1 MSDMQLTA
9 YEDPALRMVVAA
21 GSAPDPRQFWTTA
34 ADMIVR
40 EHGADRVVIEY
51 SDGYAAGTTMTGDTQ
66 AGTQSDQ
73 IEWTGS
79 DDRFARITI
88 WPPPDQSAVLAR
100 HLAMAAELAGL
111 VGRRATLEHERRLGT
126 FLVELSRWMRAAATD
141 PRTLLEYA
149 VHSVMSLVDASG
161 ALVVE
166 RNGDG
171 ALAIGISV
179 GQTDIFEQITDS
191 LGDSIFRRVMLSEE
205 PLLVERLGDEP
216 DVPLPA
222 DGRDRLRGAMLVP
235 LVTSSGAIGSLCTFR
250 AADTPAGDIP
260 FTLHD
265 LNYLQAVASHIGGA
279 LDLAAAI
286 EAAHE
291 AARRLSAMVNGCP
304 LPLTLVNRSG
314 MVLEANPAWAALF
327 GLPHADA
334 LRGRTLET
342 FPMLLDRSTP
352 AESINLCASGVPWR
366 GRAEVT
372 RGDEHRKCEAI
383 FTALNGSEGDFLIAL
398 HDRTDEIRA
407 QQELVASEKLATVG
421 TIAGGVAHEVNNPLA
436 AIRMEAELLLVGD
449 APPETAEAVKAII
462 NEVDRAARIA
472 KGLLRLS
479 RQSDGRME
487 AIALTELLDD
497 IVEVRIQVLAGEGTT
512 LSADVARHL
521 PSVFARAGDLEQV
534 LLHIVSNAEHAVR
547 ARSNATI
554 HLLARPSDRG
564 VRITVDDSGPG
575 VEASLRTRIFD
586 PFFTTRAPDKG
597 RGLGLAMCQR
607 IAMELGG
614 RIWIEDSP
622 LGGARFVL
630 ELPRASS

>member
-1 MSDMQLTA
+1 MPDMQLTA

-34 ADMIVR
+34 VDIIVR
-40 EHGADRVVIEY
+40 EHGADRIVIEY
-51 SDGYAAGTTMTGDTQ
+51 SDGYAAGTAMTGDTHE
-66 AGTQSDQ
+66 GTESYQ

-79 DDRFARITI
+79 NDRFARITV
-88 WPPPDQSAVLAR
+88 WPPPDQSAVLER
-100 HLAMAAELAGL
+100 NLAMAAELASL
-111 VGRRATLEHERRLGT
+111 VGHRATLEHERRLGI

-171 ALAIGISV
+171 ALGLGISV
-179 GQTDIFEQITDS
+179 GQTDIFEETTGS
-191 LGDSIFRRVMLSEE
+191 LGDSIFGRVMLSEE
-205 PLLVERLGDEP
+205 PLLVKRLGDEP
-216 DVPLPA
+216 GVPLAPE
-222 DGRDRLRGAMLVP
+222 GRDRLRSAMIVP

-250 AADTPAGDIP
+250 VADTPAGDVP

-291 AARRLSAMVNGCP
+291 AARRLSAMVNGSP
-304 LPLTLVNRSG
+304 LPLALVNHTG
-314 MVLEANPAWAALF
+314 LVLEANPAWATLF
-327 GLPHADA
+327 GLPNADA

-342 FPMLLDRSTP
+342 FPMKLDRSTP
-352 AESINLCASGVPWR
+352 AESIDLSVSGVPWR

-383 FTALNGSEGDFLIAL
+383 FTALNGSEGDFLVVL

-407 QQELVASEKLATVG
+407 QRELVASEKLATVG
-421 TIAGGVAHEVNNPLA
+421 SIAGGVAHEVNNPLA

-449 APPETAEAVKAII
+449 APPETAEAVRVII

-487 AIALTELLDD
+487 EIALTELLDD

-512 LSADVARHL
+512 LSADVARDL

-534 LLHIVSNAEHAVR
+534 LLNIVSNAEHAVR
-547 ARSNATI
+547 SRSNATI
-554 HLLARPSDRG
+554 HVLARPSDRG

-575 VEASLRTRIFD
+575 VEDSLRTRIFD

-597 RGLGLAMCQR
+597 RGLGLAICQR
-607 IAMELGG
+607 IATELGG
-614 RIWIEDSP
+614 RIWIENSP